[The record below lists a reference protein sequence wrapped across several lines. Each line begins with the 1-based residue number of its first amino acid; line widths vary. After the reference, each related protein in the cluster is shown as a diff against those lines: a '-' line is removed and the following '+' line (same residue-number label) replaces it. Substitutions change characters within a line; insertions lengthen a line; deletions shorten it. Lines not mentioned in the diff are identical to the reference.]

1 MVRMDS
7 ERLDSQQMTQAEAEF
22 LQHCADNRQDHVCWE
37 EFVAR
42 FHTVIARS
50 VACSYRRFTHGLHA
64 PPWLISELVQEVYL
78 RLIKDDCALLR
89 RFRGICEQSARA
101 YLAQIAIN
109 ATGDILRREIAQ
121 KRQSEKTSL
130 DESHLEQ
137 ESWNRRFAF
146 SLPEGL
152 AEREMLRLL
161 AVESPGDN
169 TRRDILIFL
178 LHIRG
183 GFTAEE
189 IALSGVFNLQT
200 PTIWSIIIR
209 IRARLRR
216 AIEQQAA

>member
-1 MVRMDS
+1 MLRMDS
-7 ERLDSQQMTQAEAEF
+7 DVQF
-22 LQHCADNRQDHVCWE
+22 LQHCADNRQDQVCWE
-37 EFVAR
+37 EFIAR
-42 FHTVIARS
+42 FHTVISRS

-89 RFRGICEQSARA
+89 RFRGISEQSARA

-109 ATGDILRREIAQ
+109 AASDVLRREIAQ
-121 KRQSEKTSL
+121 KRLSERRML
-130 DESHLEQ
+130 DESYFE
-137 ESWNRRFAF
+137 EETWNRRLAFA
-146 SLPEGL
+146 LPEGL
-152 AEREMLRLL
+152 AERELLRVL
-161 AVESPGDN
+161 AVQSPGDN
-169 TRRDILIFL
+169 TKRDVLIFL

-216 AIEQQAA
+216 ALEDQAA